1 MDRYTSKKREILARL
16 GGDEELFRDIVRVY
30 FEDSP
35 GLIRQIEVALDTAD
49 RSAIGRAAHHLKGLL
64 CNFSPEPATAAVQS
78 LEQAARMNELDTAAD
93 RFVQVQQELNRL
105 DHLLHEW
112 VD

>member
-1 MDRYTSKKREILARL
+1 MEFDSPKKREILARL
-16 GGDEELFRDIVRVY
+16 GGDEELLRDIVRVY

-35 GLIRQIEVALDTAD
+35 GLIRQIELALDKSD
-49 RSAIGRAAHHLKGLL
+49 GSAVGRAAHNLKGLL

-78 LEQAARMNELDTAAD
+78 LEQAARMNELETAAD
-93 RFVQVQQELNRL
+93 RFAQVQQELNRL
-105 DHLLHEW
+105 DHQLHEW